1 MSADQQAI
9 AAAADAR
16 LRDAPPAAIIRWA
29 VERFAQRVAIASSF
43 GGPTT
48 MAVID
53 MALAID
59 RKIPVTYIDTD
70 LLFPETHEAVRA
82 AAARFGIEPQAVRTG
97 VSLGEQARVFGEA
110 LWSRDPDLCCALR
123 KVLPQR
129 RLLARYDA
137 WITGLRRDQSAE
149 RAGVRV
155 VEWDRDSGLI
165 KVNPL
170 ASWTEE
176 QVWGYV
182 RERRLPYNSLHD
194 RGYRSIGCTH
204 CTAPVRADEPERAG
218 RWRGFAKTECGL
230 HRTESR
236 G

>member
-16 LRDAPPAAIIRWA
+16 LRDEPPAAIIRWA
-29 VERFAQRVAIASSF
+29 VERFGQRVAIASSF

-59 RKIPVTYIDTD
+59 RGIPVTYIDTG

-82 AAARFGIEPQAVRTG
+82 ARARFGIEPQAVRTG

-110 LWSRDPDLCCALR
+110 LWSLAPDLCCALR

-137 WITGLRRDQSAE
+137 LITGLRRDQSAE

-176 QVWGYV
+176 QVWAYV

-204 CTAPVRADEPERAG
+204 CTVPVRADEAERAG